1 VPSHHLHAYGQTYA
15 IDLVHDPADGRR
27 PGLAW
32 WPWPGG
38 PATGWPLAAC
48 GNSGNSSEPH
58 LHFQLQDHPSV
69 LLAAGLP
76 LRFASY
82 QVGAPTRPA
91 SPTTSSRSP
100 LPAEAPDEG

>member
-1 VPSHHLHAYGQTYA
+1 MPSHHLHAYGQTYA

-58 LHFQLQDHPSV
+58 LHSSCRTTPACCWPPGFPS
-69 LLAAGLP
+69 
-76 LRFASY
+76 LR
-82 QVGAPTRPA
+82 
-91 SPTTSSRSP
+91 
-100 LPAEAPDEG
+100 